1 MTGTEIKSMIK
12 ASGLRLW
19 QVAQALG
26 INDGNFSRRLRRAFN
41 EAEVEKIKSIINEL
55 NTQKSET

>member
-26 INDGNFSRRLRRAFN
+26 INDGIVHADS
-41 EAEVEKIKSIINEL
+41 AEL
-55 NTQKSET
+55 LMRQKSRKSKALSMS